1 MFCSR
6 KFNRFALHYSMTG
19 GPLSYSALGQGERRF
34 WPRLY
39 AKILKRNI
47 FFMPAESCLVRK
59 RRLKMVGN
67 SGKSSAAVSDYL
79 RISDRHA
86 GARMVWIATLVVL
99 IAAIRYFADDDTPR
113 GDSFSP

>member
-1 MFCSR
+1 MYCSR
-6 KFNRFALHYSMTG
+6 KFDRFALHYSMTG
-19 GPLSYSALGQGERRF
+19 GPLSRAALDQSERRF

-39 AKILKRNI
+39 AKILKRHI
-47 FFMPAESCLVRK
+47 FLMPAESCLVRK

-113 GDSFSP
+113 GHSFSP

>member
-1 MFCSR
+1 
-6 KFNRFALHYSMTG
+6 
-19 GPLSYSALGQGERRF
+19 
-34 WPRLY
+34 
-39 AKILKRNI
+39 
-47 FFMPAESCLVRK
+47 
-59 RRLKMVGN
+59 MVGN
-67 SGKSSAAVSDYL
+67 SGKTSAAESDYL